1 MLPPTSAGSGGGS
14 GTLDVDG
21 AAVVLDAD
29 AVVEFGTVEFGTVEF
44 GAVEFGAVEF
54 GAAGVD
60 AVGLD
65 TALPDVV
72 LAGACG
78 LLKSVHDCVRNVSP
92 LALTLSAVLVT
103 V

>member
-1 MLPPTSAGSGGGS
+1 M
-14 GTLDVDG
+14 DVDG

-29 AVVEFGTVEFGTVEF
+29 AVVEFGTVEFGVEF

-54 GAAGVD
+54 DV
-60 AVGLD
+60 VGLD
-65 TALPDVV
+65 TVVSDVG

-78 LLKSVHDCVRNVSP
+78 LLKSVHDWVRNVSP

>member
-1 MLPPTSAGSGGGS
+1 M
-14 GTLDVDG
+14 DVDG

-29 AVVEFGTVEFGTVEF
+29 AVVEFGTVEFG
-44 GAVEFGAVEF
+44 AVEFDV
-54 GAAGVD
+54 
-60 AVGLD
+60 VGLD

>member
-29 AVVEFGTVEFGTVEF
+29 AVVEFGTVEFGVEF
-44 GAVEFGAVEF
+44 GAVEFDV
-54 GAAGVD
+54 
-60 AVGLD
+60 VGLD
-65 TALPDVV
+65 TVVSDVV

-78 LLKSVHDCVRNVSP
+78 LLKSVHDWVRNVSP